1 MNEIR
6 PFFRDFWYED
16 PTSDVLL
23 LEDERF
29 RGYAQDPQ
37 LPIDM

>member
-1 MNEIR
+1 MKEIR